1 MESIVDSFLNE
12 YSLTD
17 PGAKDSLIEVINSCF
32 KVYAQYMSKELL
44 DSNTTQKKPKEPK
57 EPKKKPK
64 ESGMAALENPADA
77 TSLSQLEECTVQ
89 VLSKFCKERSLKV
102 GGKKESLSL
111 RVWRFLQGETS
122 DEDRSSVKG
131 SKESSSPKEP
141 KKNPKNTK
149 NTKNPIDPCFAC
161 QGMTKSGTQC
171 VLAGTKELAE
181 GQWYCFRHYPKQGQQ
196 ESGEEDS
203 DDSESSGSTNTKK
216 TPKEPKNPKNPK
228 KESKN
233 HKKKVIQL
241 DSEPESE

>member
-1 MESIVDSFLNE
+1 MDSIVDSFLNE

-44 DSNTTQKKPKEPK
+44 DSKESQKKPKEPK
-57 EPKKKPK
+57 EPKEPKKESQKKPRK
-64 ESGMAALENPADA
+64 ESGVAALENPADA

-89 VLSKFCKERSLKV
+89 VLSKFCKEHSLKV

-131 SKESSSPKEP
+131 SKDPKEP
-141 KKNPKNTK
+141 KKNPKNP
-149 NTKNPIDPCFAC
+149 KNPIDPCFAC

-171 VLAGTKELAE
+171 ILAGTKELAE
-181 GQWYCFRHYPKQGQQ
+181 GQWYCFRHYPKSSKEQQ
-196 ESGEEDS
+196 ESGDEDS
-203 DDSESSGSTNTKK
+203 DDSESSGSTTTK
-216 TPKEPKNPKNPK
+216 TTK

-233 HKKKVIQL
+233 PKTPKKPKKKVIQL

>member
-1 MESIVDSFLNE
+1 MDSIVDSFLNE

-32 KVYAQYMSKELL
+32 KMYAQYMSKELL
-44 DSNTTQKKPKEPK
+44 DSNTSPKKPKES
-57 EPKKKPK
+57 KKKPK
-64 ESGMAALENPADA
+64 ESGGVAALENPADA

-89 VLSKFCKERSLKV
+89 VLSKFCKEHSLKV

-111 RVWRFLQGETS
+111 RVWRFMQGETS

-131 SKESSSPKEP
+131 SKDPKESKEP
-141 KKNPKNTK
+141 KKNPKN
-149 NTKNPIDPCFAC
+149 PIDSCFAC

-196 ESGEEDS
+196 ESGEEEES
-203 DDSESSGSTNTKK
+203 ESSESSGSTNTKK
-216 TPKEPKNPKNPK
+216 TPKTPKNPK
-228 KESKN
+228 KESK
-233 HKKKVIQL
+233 KPKKVIQL
-241 DSEPESE
+241 DSESE

>member
-1 MESIVDSFLNE
+1 MDSIVDSFLNE

-44 DSNTTQKKPKEPK
+44 DSNTPKESQKKPKEPK
-57 EPKKKPK
+57 KPKK
-64 ESGMAALENPADA
+64 ESGVAALENPADA

-89 VLSKFCKERSLKV
+89 VLSKFCKEHSLKV

-131 SKESSSPKEP
+131 SKDSSKESKES
-141 KKNPKNTK
+141 KKNPKTPK
-149 NTKNPIDPCFAC
+149 NSIDPCFAC

-171 VLAGTKELAE
+171 ILAGTKELAE
-181 GQWYCFRHYPKQGQQ
+181 GQWYCFRHYPKPLEEE
-196 ESGEEDS
+196 ESGDS
-203 DDSESSGSTNTKK
+203 TDSSGSTNPK
-216 TPKEPKNPKNPK
+216 KEP

-233 HKKKVIQL
+233 TKKTAAKKPKKVVQL